1 VGSIRAYPQ
10 VYSIRV
16 CVPDLTVD
24 EHRRFA
30 PIRKSLLYRAAEDFF
45 WLQNRRYPRK
55 TCLELVGNRYQLHR
69 LERQF
74 LHRGVFSQWQLLSR
88 HAKRCL
94 GEAWQSENLVVDG
107 HNVQITVES
116 GILGRPLLLANDG
129 VVRDLA
135 GQSARYK
142 LSEVSELALE
152 AILQCLSES
161 RPREVLFLFDAP
173 MHHSGL
179 LASRYRRR
187 IKALGLCG
195 EARTAP
201 VPEREFPYAESVVAS
216 SDQAVLDAATH
227 WLDLA
232 RRVLERSGLA
242 YPVMDFSALVLTA
255 TGRRNVL
262 PAYFQTEFSD

>member
-1 VGSIRAYPQ
+1 MNTSVAP
-10 VYSIRV
+10 
-16 CVPDLTVD
+16 
-24 EHRRFA
+24 

-55 TCLELVGNRYQLHR
+55 TCLELVGNRYQLHA

-74 LHRGVFSQWQLLSR
+74 LQRGVFSQCQILSR
-88 HAKRCL
+88 RAKRCL
-94 GEAWQSENLVVDG
+94 GADWQSENLVVDG

-116 GILGRPLLLANDG
+116 GILGRLLLLANDG

-135 GQSARYK
+135 GQSARFK
-142 LSEVSELALE
+142 FSEVGELALQ
-152 AILQCLSES
+152 AILQCLSEF

-179 LASRYRRR
+179 LASRYRRQ
-187 IKALGLCG
+187 IKALELCG

-201 VPEREFPYAESVVAS
+201 VPEREFPYAESVIAS
-216 SDQAVLDAATH
+216 SDQAVLDAATR

-232 RRVLERSGLA
+232 RRVLEQSGLA
-242 YPVMDFSALVLTA
+242 CPVMDFSALM
-255 TGRRNVL
+255 
-262 PAYFQTEFSD
+262 PAASHCRDLLSADFS

>member
-1 VGSIRAYPQ
+1 MNIGVAP
-10 VYSIRV
+10 
-16 CVPDLTVD
+16 
-24 EHRRFA
+24 

-55 TCLELVGNRYQLHR
+55 TGLEWVGNRYQLHG

-74 LHRGVFSQWQLLSR
+74 LQRGVFSQWQLLSR
-88 HAKRCL
+88 RAKRCL
-94 GEAWQSENLVVDG
+94 GADWQSENLVVDG

-135 GQSARYK
+135 GQSAHFK
-142 LSEVSELALE
+142 CSEVSELALQ
-152 AILQCLSES
+152 AILQCLSEF
-161 RPREVLFLFDAP
+161 RPREILVLFDAP

-179 LASRYRRR
+179 LASRYRRQM
-187 IKALGLCG
+187 KMLGLRG
-195 EARTAP
+195 DARTAP

-216 SDQAVLDAATH
+216 SDQAVLDAATR

-232 RRVLERSGLA
+232 RRVLARSGPAHLT
-242 YPVMDFSALVLTA
+242 VDFSALVLARSWCRDSLLTD
-255 TGRRNVL
+255 
-262 PAYFQTEFSD
+262 FS

>member
-1 VGSIRAYPQ
+1 MNTGVS
-10 VYSIRV
+10 
-16 CVPDLTVD
+16 T
-24 EHRRFA
+24 

-55 TCLELVGNRYQLHR
+55 TCLELVGNRYQLHG

-74 LHRGVFSQWQLLSR
+74 LQRGVFSQWQLLSR
-88 HAKRCL
+88 RTKRCL
-94 GEAWQSENLVVDG
+94 GADWQSENLVVDG

-135 GQSARYK
+135 GQSARFK
-142 LSEVSELALE
+142 FSEVSELALQ
-152 AILQCLSES
+152 AILQCLSEF
-161 RPREVLFLFDAP
+161 RPRTVLFLFDAP

-179 LASRYRRR
+179 LASRYRRQ
-187 IKALGLCG
+187 IKMLGLRG
-195 EARTAP
+195 DARTAP
-201 VPEREFPYAESVVAS
+201 VPEREFPYAESVIAS
-216 SDQAVLDAATH
+216 SDQAVLDAATR

-242 YPVMDFSALVLTA
+242 CPVMDFSALMLA
-255 TGRRNVL
+255 TSNYRNL
-262 PAYFQTEFSD
+262 SPAFF